1 MPIIPSY
8 LSPGDTIGVM
18 CPSGF
23 MPEEKYST
31 CIKVLK
37 EWGYY
42 VKEGNTLRSQY
53 NYFSGTDEQRLNDLQ
68 QMLDDEDVKAI
79 LFARGG
85 YGLTRII
92 DRINFKKFKK
102 RPKWIV
108 GYSDVTLLQC
118 HIFKQYKI
126 PTLHAPMAA
135 AFNDGGYENQYVLSL
150 KNALAGGKT
159 NIDFPFHQL
168 NKTGQAVGKLIGGN
182 LSLLAHITGTKSQVK
197 MKGKILFIEDIG
209 EYIYHIDRMLYQL
222 KRSGQLDELTG
233 LIVGGFTDMKDTVIP
248 FGYDV
253 YNTIYDLVKDYP
265 YPVCFHFPVGHQIE
279 NFTVKI
285 GVEHHLYVEE
295 NHVLLHEV

>member
-1 MPIIPSY
+1 MATTPPY
-8 LSPGDTIGVM
+8 LSPGDTIGIM

-31 CIKVLK
+31 CIRVLK
-37 EWGYY
+37 EWGYK
-42 VKEGNTLRSQY
+42 VKEGSTLKSQY
-53 NYFSGTDEQRLNDLQ
+53 HYFSGTDEERLNDLQ
-68 QMLDDEDVKAI
+68 QMMDDDEVNAI

-92 DRINFKKFKK
+92 DSINFKKFKK

-108 GYSDVTLLQC
+108 GYSDITLLHC
-118 HIFKQYKI
+118 HILKQYKI
-126 PTLHAPMAA
+126 PSLHAPMAA
-135 AFNDGGYENQYVLSL
+135 AFNDGGQDNQYILSL
-150 KNALAGGKT
+150 KSALAGKKAS
-159 NIDFPFHQL
+159 IDIPFYQL
-168 NKTGQAVGKLIGGN
+168 NKMGQAIGKLVGGN

-209 EYIYHIDRMLYQL
+209 EYIYHIDRMMYQL
-222 KRSGQLDELTG
+222 KRSGQLDELAG

-248 FGYDV
+248 YGKEV
-253 YNTIYDLVKDYP
+253 YEMINDLVKEYT
-265 YPVCFHFPVGHQIE
+265 YPVCYHFPVGHQTE
-279 NFTVKI
+279 NFALKV